1 MEVPQVRHCLVH
13 YTLVIANYFSIIAG
27 NDYTAIVQREI
38 TFEPGQS
45 SINIT
50 IPITVDDSPEPEETF
65 TVTIDPNPGII
76 PPADD
81 PVVTVIDTAGKD
93 HL

>member
-1 MEVPQVRHCLVH
+1 MPQVRHCLDH
-13 YTLVIANYFSIIAG
+13 NTLVIANIFSIVAG
-27 NDYTAIVQREI
+27 NDYTAIIQREI

-45 SINIT
+45 LINIS
-50 IPITVDDSPEPEETF
+50 IPITVDDSSEPEETF

-76 PPADD
+76 PPADN